1 VARERIGMSSG
12 EVDELLAGQ
21 RWVVIA
27 TLDADGSP
35 WADLA
40 ACAFEAGELHFG
52 VCRGTR
58 SHRNIER
65 DARVCCSIDVFPSY
79 YEIRG
84 VTLHGA
90 ARRVD
95 DASLRAKLGKRLA
108 HPGVPVADPS
118 GDSSDLY
125 ALPLGDVF
133 SFDFGKIQSR
143 Y

>member
-1 VARERIGMSSG
+1 MSSS
-12 EVDELLAGQ
+12 EVEQLLAGQ
-21 RWVVIA
+21 RWIVLA
-27 TLDADGSP
+27 TLDADGGP

-40 ACAFEAGELHFG
+40 ACAFEAGELHFL

-84 VTLHGA
+84 ATLHGA

-95 DASLRAKLGKRLA
+95 DASLRAGLGARLA
-108 HPGVPVADPS
+108 RPGVPVADDS

-125 ALPLGDVF
+125 TLDLGDVF